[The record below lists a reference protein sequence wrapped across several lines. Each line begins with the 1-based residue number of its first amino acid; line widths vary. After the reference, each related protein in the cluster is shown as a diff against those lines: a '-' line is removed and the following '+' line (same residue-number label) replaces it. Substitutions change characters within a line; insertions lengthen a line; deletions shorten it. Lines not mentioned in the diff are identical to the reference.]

1 MMVDGLDIPTPL
13 AALILVGA
21 LALAV
26 SNINKVLHLL
36 RIPQAI
42 GKVVSWL
49 AKIARDAFIQGASEG
64 IAEIVRQ
71 ELYPNGGDN
80 IRDVADRTE
89 ALAMRN
95 VQQIQGLSDEL
106 EQHRADD
113 SAHRRIYDHVHDPE
127 AHDKRRSE

>member
-89 ALAMRN
+89 QMARHN
-95 VQQIQGLSDEL
+95 CRQVQLL
-106 EQHRADD
+106 RDD
-113 SAHRRIYDHVHDPE
+113 LDGHIVDQEVHRRIYDHVHDPE

>member
-1 MMVDGLDIPTPL
+1 MMVDGINIPDWI
-13 AALILVGA
+13 AWLVIAGAVA
-21 LALAV
+21 LALF
-26 SNINKVLHLL
+26 NINKVLHLL
-36 RIPQAI
+36 RIPQVI
-42 GKVVSWL
+42 GKTVTWL
-49 AKIARDAFIQGASEG
+49 AKIARDAFIQGAKDG
-64 IAEIVRQ
+64 IVQIVQQ